1 VEAIIKTL
9 QRFLNLPL
17 RVKLILSFTAV
28 ILFGGLLTLTL
39 GTRLEHRTIFDLAQ
53 AKVRHDLAS
62 AWMVY
67 NEKLSHL
74 KDIVRL
80 NSIRESLQQALV
92 RNDRNLL
99 RRYLDRVRIDFEL
112 DILTLT
118 DANGRVAYRST
129 LPDVWGDDQSGN
141 PLVREALNGDVASGT
156 QIFSR
161 QELLQESRLLA
172 EQAYLPFIPTPM
184 AIPRQEDH
192 EENGMMLQA
201 SAPLID
207 DTGQILGVLYTGIL
221 LNRNPEIVDRV
232 KDIVFRGE
240 KYKGREIGTV
250 TIFQQDLRITTNVK
264 NTNGQR
270 AIGTRVSR
278 EVNQGVLQEGK
289 PWIGRAFVVNDWYI
303 TAYEPIKDI
312 RGKIIGIL
320 YVGMLEKPYID
331 LRNRVMLTFAG
342 MAFLS
347 VIGLLVMLFF
357 ITSTII
363 QPLKQ
368 MVLATTKIARG
379 DLDHRVEVAFKD
391 ETGQLAQ
398 SFNQMTQNLKKAN
411 EKLVHWGKT
420 LEKRVEERTMELR
433 EMQASMIQSEK
444 LASLGKMAA
453 GIAHEINNPL
463 TSILINT
470 HLMLEKTEKGQN
482 FYENLS
488 LISEET
494 SRCSEIVRGMLEFSR
509 QSPPQKVITNVNEIL
524 LRTLQLLEN
533 QVSFQNIKIEKRL
546 DGKLP
551 SIELDRN
558 KIKQVFWN
566 LMLNAAEAM
575 PEGGTLTLSSR
586 HFQDKKSIEIEFRD
600 TGLGIEKKH
609 INKLFDPFYSTK
621 TSGTGL
627 GLAVSYGIINQHQ
640 GKISVESQLGRGTT
654 FTIILPVSPQKTA
667 VKEER

>member
-1 VEAIIKTL
+1 VEAKIKTFH
-9 QRFLNLPL
+9 RFLNLPL
-17 RVKLILSFTAV
+17 RLKLTLSFSAV

-74 KDIVRL
+74 KDVVRL
-80 NSIRESLQQALV
+80 NSTQESLQQALV
-92 RNDRNLL
+92 HHDRNLL
-99 RRYLDRVRIDFEL
+99 KRYLDRARIDFEL

-118 DANGRVAYRST
+118 DAQGIVVYRSSNPT
-129 LPDVWGDDQSGN
+129 GWGDDQSDN
-141 PLVREALNGDVASGT
+141 PLVRKALDGAVVYGT
-156 QIFSR
+156 QILTR
-161 QELLQESRLLA
+161 NELLNESNLLA

-184 AIPRQEDH
+184 AIPRREDY

-207 DTGQILGVLYTGIL
+207 DAGQVLGVLYTGIL

-250 TIFQQDLRITTNVK
+250 TIFQNDLRITTNVK
-264 NTNGQR
+264 NNNGQR

-278 EVNQGVLQEGK
+278 EVNRAVLQEGN

-303 TAYEPIKDI
+303 TAYEPIQDI
-312 RGKIIGIL
+312 SGNIIGIL

-342 MAFLS
+342 MAFLCAI
-347 VIGLLVMLFF
+347 VLLVMLFF

-363 QPLKQ
+363 HPLKQ

-379 DLDHRVEVAFKD
+379 DLDHRVEVAFRD

-398 SFNQMTQNLKKAN
+398 AFNQMTQNLKLAK
-411 EKLVHWGKT
+411 EKLVDWGKT
-420 LEKRVEERTMELR
+420 LDKRLEARTRELR
-433 EMQASMIQSEK
+433 NMQASMIQSEK

-470 HLMLEKTEKGQN
+470 HLMLEKTTKGRA
-482 FYENLS
+482 FYECLNL
-488 LISEET
+488 IAEET

-509 QSPPQKVITNVNEIL
+509 QSPPQKVHTDVNETL
-524 LRTLQLLEN
+524 LSTLQLLEN
-533 QVSFQNIKIEKRL
+533 QVSFQNIQIVKRL
-546 DGKLP
+546 DCTLP
-551 SIELDRN
+551 PLELDRN

-566 LMLNAAEAM
+566 IMLNASEAM

-586 HFQDKKSIEIEFRD
+586 HSPDKKTIEIEFRD
-600 TGLGIEKKH
+600 TGIGIEERH
-609 INKLFDPFYSTK
+609 IGKLFDPFYSTK
-621 TSGTGL
+621 ASGTGL
-627 GLAVSYGIINQHQ
+627 GLAVSYGIIKQHQ
-640 GKISVESQLGRGTT
+640 GQISVQSQPGEGTT
-654 FTIILPVSPQKTA
+654 FTLCLPVSQEKTA
-667 VKEER
+667 CKEKI

>member
-1 VEAIIKTL
+1 MEVKIKTL

-17 RVKLILSFTAV
+17 RIKLILSFSAV

-62 AWMVY
+62 AGMVY

-80 NSIRESLQQALV
+80 NSTRESLQQALV

-118 DANGRVAYRST
+118 DADGRVAYRSMH
-129 LPDVWGDDQSGN
+129 PDIWGDDQSGN
-141 PLVREALNGDVASGT
+141 PLVREALNGDVVSGT

-161 QELLQESRLLA
+161 QELLKESRLLA

-207 DTGQILGVLYTGIL
+207 DTGHILGVLYTGIL

-278 EVNQGVLQEGK
+278 EVNQDVLQEGK

-312 RGKIIGIL
+312 SGKIIGIL

-347 VIGLLVMLFF
+347 VIGLLIMLFF

-453 GIAHEINNPL
+453 GVAHEINNPL

-470 HLMLEKTEKGQN
+470 HLMLEKTEKSQD

-488 LISEET
+488 LIAEET

-509 QSPPQKVITNVNEIL
+509 QSPPQKAFTDVNDTL
-524 LRTLQLLEN
+524 LRTLQFLEN
-533 QVSFQNIKIEKRL
+533 QVSFQNIRIEKRL
-546 DGKLP
+546 EDKLP
-551 SIELDRN
+551 PIELDRN

-566 LMLNAAEAM
+566 LMVNAAEAM

-586 HFQDKKSIEIEFRD
+586 YFPEKKSIEIKFED
-600 TGLGIEKKH
+600 TGLGIEKEH
-609 INKLFDPFYSTK
+609 INKLFDPFFSTK

-640 GKISVESQLGRGTT
+640 GRILVESQLGHGTT
-654 FTIILPVSPQKTA
+654 FTISLPAAPIKTA